1 MGNADSQIIKNTDKR
16 TSRREHRAIFEA
28 AAQRF
33 REKPFPAPAR
43 TSQASPSSARGIRV
57 CVRKRPIF
65 QHEKDAGEF
74 DAITSLSPGR
84 VVVHDARMHPDM
96 VKMYMNHHD
105 FDFDESFGETAD
117 NAAVYYGA
125 AKPLVLA
132 VLEGQSSTV
141 MMYGQTGSGKTFTMK
156 SIYEQAAE
164 DIFEGAQGREVTV
177 SFVELLGDNCFD
189 MFNQG
194 MSAQLATA
202 ADGSV
207 HPYPCV
213 EVCVA
218 SAAELLS
225 LIDLAAKLRATAAT
239 GVHDQSS
246 RSHALCRIFVDGA
259 AADAE
264 GCLTLVD
271 LAGSEHRI
279 DNAEHN
285 PERRKEG
292 AKINASL
299 AALKECIRAR
309 AANAKFIAFRQ
320 NRLTQILRGCFLPN
334 SSHDTVVIATVSP
347 SSKDTEHSLNTLRHA
362 CIMDGQSDGKGQQGS
377 HLQGG
382 QITKELLGEV
392 DVTKLA
398 RERRQAKKEGAA
410 QPDEWGAPK
419 AKPAHQ
425 SKESNTGARAALD
438 RRCVRALD
446 PAVSERLLEA
456 RAAWGTMRQRVRL
469 ARPPAFSE
477 AIGGPEDAPATAS
490 ASSAAAKPSAARR
503 RSSSQPPVPV
513 SAAAAAMPSVE
524 QQSSSSTP
532 SGGASDSDKA
542 LELFR
547 GFLRDGRGS
556 RAWRKNDLRLI
567 NSFVVP
573 LLYGPDTQLDWQN
586 PVLALDELERLVAEA
601 PDRHQSLDDCAAQ
614 GAPAEADPPSQL
626 MQQAVKTP
634 TGRASL
640 PGKPPRP
647 SSGSARG
654 GQEPVDAAAA
664 AAGLPAPQKP
674 PPRRRASTGETRRPS
689 PGPAQDVGTAPGELP
704 EFRARSTR
712 SASPAGRGA
721 SGIDLPGP
729 VTHQDAIRAR
739 RAALE
744 QARQE
749 SLQKALANKGGS
761 QSREEEISS
770 LEQQLDSGRCSAA
783 AAVGLKKRLQSLK
796 AAILREERAAAA
808 AARARAED
816 QDARGSTGIGASPA
830 AWAAESSSPSTPASV
845 H

>member
-1 MGNADSQIIKNTDKR
+1 MGNADSAIIKNTDKR

-28 AAQRF
+28 SAQRF
-33 REKPFPAPAR
+33 REKPFPAPAQAA
-43 TSQASPSSARGIRV
+43 QASSVRGIRV

-65 QHEKDAGEF
+65 KHESDAGEW
-74 DAITSLSPGR
+74 DAITCPISGR

-96 VKMYMNHHD
+96 VKLYMNHHD
-105 FDFDESFGETAD
+105 FEFDATFGETAD
-117 NAAVYYGA
+117 NAAVYSGA
-125 AKPLVLA
+125 ARPLVLA

-164 DIFEGAQGREVTV
+164 EIFEGAQGREVTV
-177 SFVELLGDNCFD
+177 TFVELLGDNCFD

-194 MSAQLATA
+194 VSAQLATA

-207 HPYPCV
+207 HPYPCA
-213 EVCVA
+213 EVAVGN
-218 SAAELLS
+218 SAELLS
-225 LIDLAAKLRATAAT
+225 LIDLAGKLRATAAT

-246 RSHALCRIFVDGA
+246 RSHAVCRIFVNGP
-259 AADAE
+259 AADSE

-320 NRLTQILRGCFLPN
+320 NRLTQILRGCFLSDSN
-334 SSHDTVVIATVSP
+334 HDTVVIATVSP
-347 SSKDTEHSLNTLRHA
+347 CSKDTEHSLNTVRHA
-362 CIMDGQSDGKGQQGS
+362 CIMDGQGEGKGKQGS

-382 QITKELLGEV
+382 HITKELLGEV
-392 DVTKLA
+392 NVSKLA
-398 RERRQAKKEGAA
+398 RERKQAKKEGSA
-410 QPDEWGAPK
+410 PPEPMGAPK

-446 PAVSERLLEA
+446 PVLSERLLEA
-456 RAAWGTMRQRVRL
+456 RAAWGTMRQRVRI
-469 ARPPAFSE
+469 ARPPALSE
-477 AIGGPEDAPATAS
+477 AMGSQEDPPAACS
-490 ASSAAAKPSAARR
+490 ASSAAAKPSAAPRR
-503 RSSSQPPVPV
+503 RSSSQPPASVV
-513 SAAAAAMPSVE
+513 ATAAMPSLE
-524 QQSSSSTP
+524 QSPSSTP
-532 SGGASDSDKA
+532 SGASDSDRA

-547 GFLRDGRGS
+547 GFVRDGRGS
-556 RAWRKNDLRLI
+556 RTWRKNDMRLI

-601 PDRHQSLDDCAAQ
+601 PDGHRSLDGC
-614 GAPAEADPPSQL
+614 GAPGAAEADPPGQPL
-626 MQQAVKTP
+626 QQAVKSP
-634 TGRASL
+634 TGRATL
-640 PGKPPRP
+640 PGRPPLPGGAATR
-647 SSGSARG
+647 GS

-674 PPRRRASTGETRRPS
+674 PPRRASTGETRRLS
-689 PGPAQDVGTAPGELP
+689 PGPAQDVGSAPGELP

-712 SASPAGRGA
+712 SASPAGRGVA
-721 SGIDLPGP
+721 GVDWPGP

-749 SLQKALANKGGS
+749 SLQKALANKGAP
-761 QSREEEISS
+761 QSREEEMAG
-770 LEQQLDSGRCSAA
+770 LEQQLGSGRCSAA

-796 AAILREERAAAA
+796 AAILREERAATA

-816 QDARGSTGIGASPA
+816 QDARGSKGASPA